1 MNKHE
6 TYINPFTDFGFKK
19 LFGEDNSKKS
29 LISFLNDV
37 LPIRYKIT
45 RITFGNSENLGLHID
60 SRKAVFDISCI
71 DSKGNHFI
79 VELQNAEQKYFKDR
93 TVFYSTFPIQK
104 QAKKGSTWDYNL
116 DPVYCVGL
124 LGFMFNEDFT
134 PSKKEEVIEQNEY
147 LHVVKLKDQKNK
159 IFYDK
164 LTYIYIEFPKFNK
177 KESELTTHLDKWL
190 YFLKHLPLLDSIPKI
205 LNEPVFAGAFET
217 ASIANLSPDEQIK
230 YTRSFLAYSD
240 SVNIV
245 DTALEKGEKIGI
257 AKGEKIGI
265 AKGEKIGIEK
275 GEKIGIEKGIK
286 KVAVNLLKAGL
297 KPGEVSKVTGMTLDQ
312 IKKLK

>member
-1 MNKHE
+1 MNKHD

-19 LFGEDNSKKS
+19 LFGEDHSKGS

-37 LPIRYKIT
+37 LPIKHKIT
-45 RITFGNSENLGLHID
+45 KITFSNSENLGLHID
-60 SRKAVFDISCI
+60 NRKAVFDISCI
-71 DSKGNHFI
+71 DSKNNHFI

-124 LGFMFNEDFT
+124 LGFMFNDDT
-134 PSKKEEVIEQNEY
+134 KASKQEEIIKENEY

-159 IFYDK
+159 VFYDK
-164 LTYIYIEFPKFNK
+164 LTYIYIEFPKFHK

-190 YFLKHLPLLDSIPKI
+190 YFLKNLPLLDSIPKI
-205 LNEPVFAGAFET
+205 LKEPVFDMAFET
-217 ASIANLSPDEQIK
+217 ASIAALSHEEQLQ
-230 YTRSFLAYSD
+230 YTRSFLNYSD

-245 DTALEKGEKIGI
+245 DTALEKGLKKGAELEQKKIAI
-257 AKGEKIGI
+257 
-265 AKGEKIGIEK
+265 
-275 GEKIGIEKGIK
+275 
-286 KVAVNLLKAGL
+286 NLLKLGIQPEDIA
-297 KPGEVSKVTGMTLDQ
+297 KATGMTLAQ
-312 IKKLK
+312 IKTLK